1 MDFLADLMET
11 DVQTA
16 LERLGDLVVTDPDD
30 ATHVMTAD
38 EYLSGDVGGKLEH
51 VRALLDA
58 ERGRAERQ
66 RPVRPGTNTLGSPSM
81 PTACP
86 STSATRSRSCARRT
100 YGRAA

>member
-1 MDFLADLMET
+1 
-11 DVQTA
+11 
-16 LERLGDLVVTDPDD
+16 
-30 ATHVMTAD
+30 MTAD

-66 RPVRPGTNTLGSPSM
+66 TRQAWNEHLGSPSM